1 MNIVVCIK
9 QVLDTTDI
17 KFDPATGYL
26 KRAGVPVMISSLD
39 EYAVEEALRLK
50 EAHGGTVKALAMG
63 PASAIETLRHAIAMG
78 ADDAVHVCDDACA
91 GADSVATAYV
101 LARAIAKIGA
111 VDLVICGAE
120 SIDGNTAYVG
130 PAVAEMLGLPCVTF
144 VSKIEEIA
152 PGASDA
158 AGNGSGAGGNG
169 GKLVARRMMEE
180 GYDRG
185 ECPTPAVLTVVKAI
199 NEPRI
204 SSLKGKM
211 RAKKYQPEVVA
222 VAALPSVNPARV
234 GAAGATSRVVRT
246 FPPDPR
252 PTGVVI
258 MGEPDEIAEK
268 LYQALR

>member
-17 KFDPATGYL
+17 KFDQATGYL
-26 KRAGVPVMISSLD
+26 KRAGAPVMISSLD

-50 EAHGGTVKALAMG
+50 EAHGGTVKVLAMG
-63 PASAIETLRHAIAMG
+63 PATAIETLRHAIAMG
-78 ADDAVHVCDDACA
+78 ADDAVHVCDDALA
-91 GADSVATAYV
+91 GSDSAATAYV

-111 VDLVICGAE
+111 ADLIICGAE
-120 SIDGNTAYVG
+120 TIDGNTAYVG

-144 VSKIEEIA
+144 VSKIEEIV
-152 PGASDA
+152 P
-158 AGNGSGAGGNG
+158 GAGGSG

-180 GYDRG
+180 GYDRV

-222 VAALPSVNPARV
+222 VAALPSVDPARV

-246 FPPDPR
+246 FPPEPR

-258 MGEPDEIAEK
+258 TGEPDEIAEK
-268 LYQALR
+268 LFQALKK